1 MTGGCGLS
9 GSAVG
14 HLSERKARRRLLRI
28 GLPGALHLVSARKS
42 SHPFLLEAHHRW
54 GPQLRVWRVQLLPLL
69 PLRPLLPLL
78 LPLLM
83 LLPLPLL
90 FSAPCEGS
98 QPLLLDERQLGLGR
112 RHGASR
118 EGVGNGRF
126 TRISSVSQAKI
137 GKPGTEASAPQ
148 QHNTE
153 SLHGRWCVC
162 SVQSEQPAERLFLA
176 ERGCSCWGSEKGSC
190 PALYS
195 F

>member
-1 MTGGCGLS
+1 M
-9 GSAVG
+9 
-14 HLSERKARRRLLRI
+14 
-28 GLPGALHLVSARKS
+28 
-42 SHPFLLEAHHRW
+42 
-54 GPQLRVWRVQLLPLL
+54 WRVQLLPLL

-126 TRISSVSQAKI
+126 RDFWQ
-137 GKPGTEASAPQ
+137 
-148 QHNTE
+148 
-153 SLHGRWCVC
+153 
-162 SVQSEQPAERLFLA
+162 
-176 ERGCSCWGSEKGSC
+176 
-190 PALYS
+190 
-195 F
+195 

>member
-1 MTGGCGLS
+1 M
-9 GSAVG
+9 
-14 HLSERKARRRLLRI
+14 
-28 GLPGALHLVSARKS
+28 
-42 SHPFLLEAHHRW
+42 
-54 GPQLRVWRVQLLPLL
+54 WRVQLLPLL
-69 PLRPLLPLL
+69 PLRPLLHLL

-112 RHGASR
+112 SHGASR

-126 TRISSVSQAKI
+126 SRILSNDQAKI

-153 SLHGRWCVC
+153 SLHGRWCLC
-162 SVQSEQPAERLFLA
+162 RVQSEQPAERSERFSPRARVFLLGQRKRLVSSVVFFLA
-176 ERGCSCWGSEKGSC
+176 PLPLPQQR
-190 PALYS
+190 PNTLP
-195 F
+195 